1 MNEQELHEKRSAAAK
16 RSAETRRLN
25 KIAAEERKQQELKK
39 TNSSRKRNFN
49 WLWLLLLAAAIVALV
64 VWNPF
69 GIQISR
75 PAALVATKAS
85 VVNST
90 QTPADVSTKVPVIT
104 TALWTPATCSSISTE
119 MGIPLTVLTE
129 GNGFTACVYTGP
141 IVKINIPHF
150 TVVDVDRG
158 QVEVW
163 INSDVDPTTVESGN
177 MTFRQWNG
185 KLGSACSQVLS
196 LDEYLQT
203 LNENLHAVPGNFD
216 CSNQ

>member
-1 MNEQELHEKRSAAAK
+1 MTQLTPEQRSERSRKAAA
-16 RSAETRRLN
+16 TRKANR
-25 KIAAEERKQQELKK
+25 IAAGKPKKQESKQKTSFIKNWRK
-39 TNSSRKRNFN
+39 
-49 WLWLLLLAAAIVALV
+49 WLPWILLALGLLALLLFWHPWTTICTKCGETNKSPLVNPVAAE
-64 VWNPF
+64 P
-69 GIQISR
+69 
-75 PAALVATKAS
+75 
-85 VVNST
+85 
-90 QTPADVSTKVPVIT
+90 
-104 TALWTPATCSSISTE
+104 TALWTPATCASLSTK

-129 GNGFTACVYTGP
+129 GDGFTACVYTGP
-141 IVKINIPHF
+141 IIKINIPHF